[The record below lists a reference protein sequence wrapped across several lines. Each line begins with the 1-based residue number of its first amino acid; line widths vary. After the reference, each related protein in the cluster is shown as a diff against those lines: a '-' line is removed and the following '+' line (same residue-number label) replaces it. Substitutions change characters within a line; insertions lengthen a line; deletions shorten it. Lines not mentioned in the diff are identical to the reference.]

1 MVKKHIKM
9 GKLPID
15 VRSSDTVPAF
25 ENMLSRGPMTIILVY
40 ADWCG
45 HCDTFKKNIWKPL
58 NSTPNRTMNM
68 ASVHY
73 DQLENTSL
81 KNSAINGYPSL
92 LVVGTDGEPAT
103 FESENGTTNAMP
115 DANNMRTMKRLVT
128 TPVSNMRPKENNVGL
143 PTSTALS
150 TNSSNFQN
158 SSLSPPLAN
167 RNNLNLSPIRTST
180 LSANTTNVSPN
191 NGLNSLNL
199 SSNNSANAFN
209 AENGANAF
217 NAENGA
223 NAFNAE
229 NGENAFNAENGANG
243 ANAENGANAANIN
256 DSMLSMNESLPPNLE
271 EDSLNAYEGA
281 TPRNSA
287 VEINTAS
294 NIPRNVRTGN
304 AANTQGTTP
313 ILSGGRL
320 YRTLTTKNRRLRRV
334 KTAKRKRQSRQSK
347 RKN

>member
-15 VRSSDTVPAF
+15 VRSSDTIPAF
-25 ENMLSRGPMTIILVY
+25 ENMLSTGPMTIILVY

-81 KNSAINGYPSL
+81 KNSTINGYPSL

-103 FESENGTTNAMP
+103 FESENGITNAMP
-115 DANNMRTMKRLVT
+115 EANNMRTMKRLVT

-143 PTSTALS
+143 PTSP
-150 TNSSNFQN
+150 
-158 SSLSPPLAN
+158 SPELAN

-191 NGLNSLNL
+191 NEMNSLNL

-209 AENGANAF
+209 AENGANIENGANVFNVENAANVF

-223 NAFNAE
+223 NV
-229 NGENAFNAENGANG
+229 ENGAN
-243 ANAENGANAANIN
+243 AFNAANIN